1 MGRPKKELKK
11 IHKKKVKKA
20 SYEKVALVSG
30 GSSRSPDLYV
40 QIGAF
45 SNKENAQGVQLKLQ
59 RSNISNV
66 KISRVDSP
74 LRPLYRVRVG
84 PINKV
89 EQADSMLDELDK
101 LGYAQ
106 AKIIVE

>member
-1 MGRPKKELKK
+1 M
-11 IHKKKVKKA
+11 
-20 SYEKVALVSG
+20 
-30 GSSRSPDLYV
+30 
-40 QIGAF
+40 
-45 SNKENAQGVQLKLQ
+45 QLKLQ